1 MSIALAL
8 AAGLVASIIPVCMV
22 SIAID
27 VLEIKKEL
35 RKSRQT
41 KEGDGE

>member
-8 AAGLVASIIPVCMV
+8 AAGLVASIILICMV

-27 VLEIKKEL
+27 VSEILKLLKE
-35 RKSRQT
+35 
-41 KEGDGE
+41 KEQS